1 MPACASAAPYQ
12 LDEPQAALQASTRK
26 GIEQAGRALHLPIGQ
41 WNVGAS
47 RWWGLPPAVA
57 GLLLVVVAAGR
68 FHRRSTTLR
77 PYAEPREL
85 VTDGLHRYSRN
96 PMYLGLLLSLA
107 GAWVMLG
114 TISPGLVIPPF
125 YLLIRYRYV
134 AHEERVMRE
143 RFGDAFRAYERRVRR
158 WL

>member
-1 MPACASAAPYQ
+1 MSEPMPQRETRGPQLVAPFPFLAHLAAM
-12 LDEPQAALQASTRK
+12 LL
-26 GIEQAGRALHLPIGQ
+26 LHVALPIGQ

>member
-1 MPACASAAPYQ
+1 MSEPMPQRETRGPQLVAPFPFLAHLAAM
-12 LDEPQAALQASTRK
+12 LL
-26 GIEQAGRALHLPIGQ
+26 LHVALPIGQ

-57 GLLLVVVAAGR
+57 
-68 FHRRSTTLR
+68 
-77 PYAEPREL
+77 
-85 VTDGLHRYSRN
+85 
-96 PMYLGLLLSLA
+96 GLLLSLA